1 MTKHTPTACLLAVM
15 IGVAAM
21 QAPTPASA
29 GGITVMV
36 KPDGETADYIQQ
48 GLAIYSIFQGLNE
61 KNHAHVKQKGK
72 GNAAALSQKGVGN
85 YGLIVQNG
93 KGHTATV
100 SQKGYGN
107 ALGVFQYGRNTSL
120 DYTQFGRGDVG
131 FIFQGGW

>member
-1 MTKHTPTACLLAVM
+1 MSSFIKSTGLLAAM
-15 IGVAAM
+15 IGLAAL

-36 KPDGETADYIQQ
+36 RPDGETADYIQQ
-48 GLAIYSIFQGLNE
+48 GLAIYSIFQGLKE
-61 KNHAHVKQKGK
+61 KNHARVNQKGK
-72 GNAAALSQKGVGN
+72 GNAAALSQNGGGN

-100 SQKGYGN
+100 AQKGYGN